1 MESADLNL
9 LAGWIGMLGGVTTGA
24 IIGLYFHREG
34 WLEGY
39 SSFRRRMT
47 RLGHISFWELGFVNM
62 MFAFSL
68 KAVELPSVYV
78 QFASPSLILG
88 LITMPLICF
97 LTAWRESFR
106 LLFPIPVICVLVGVC
121 SFLIGWAAQ

>member
-1 MESADLNL
+1 
-9 LAGWIGMLGGVTTGA
+9 
-24 IIGLYFHREG
+24 
-34 WLEGY
+34 
-39 SSFRRRMT
+39 MT
-47 RLGHISFWELGFVNM
+47 RLGHISFWGLGFVNM